1 MTLRRW
7 AKEQSLW
14 IVSAGLMLAS
24 SGLDGVYMSAWM
36 PDGWGWLGLALNTM
50 SDVAGMVLMYW
61 FGRLR
66 LSPRGSKRY
75 KLAAVLLPAE
85 VVAIAYS
92 WLFSWRQLRAVLPSV
107 EPEDWR
113 WVSWLAAGFIPL
125 MLAFIGYAQSLL
137 AGKLDEA
144 PVERKQSAPEPARAR
159 FVCDGADCNR
169 SFATQNALNAHRG
182 KMHKRNNGQ
191 VPHEEPEPVQVEGG

>member
-1 MTLRRW
+1 MTVRRW

-14 IVSAGLMLAS
+14 LVSAGLMLAS
-24 SGLDGVYMSAWM
+24 SGLDGMYMSAWM
-36 PDGWGWLGLALNTM
+36 PDGWAWLGLALNTM

-61 FGRLR
+61 YGRLR

-75 KLAAVLLPAE
+75 KFAAALLPAE
-85 VVAIAYS
+85 LVAILYS
-92 WLFSWRQLRAVLPSV
+92 WFFGWRQLRAVLPAI
-107 EPEDWR
+107 EPEHWR

-144 PVERKQSAPEPARAR
+144 SVERSQSQQHSEPEPAQVSY
-159 FVCDGADCNR
+159 VCDCGR
-169 SFATQNALNAHRG
+169 SFATQQALNAHSRT
-182 KMHKRNNGQ
+182 HKR
-191 VPHEEPEPVQVEGG
+191 ERK